1 MAATDPLTP
10 IVGNEK
16 STMNTST
23 ENELREKGMEVA
35 GYCGNLAARG
45 PQLMHRCALLEG
57 FTNAEATA
65 LGSAMLLVR
74 AQPGQPL
81 IVEGDVGDWMLLLLS
96 GTVDVTKRAVSD
108 EILAKARGDVSADP
122 AEPSRLSVIRTG
134 AVVGEM
140 SMLDGE
146 PRYATCTALEPV
158 EAGVLT
164 RAAISQ
170 LIREQPAVGAKLLL
184 RINQQFAQRLRNT
197 STHLVKLLQKR
208 A

>member
-1 MAATDPLTP
+1 MNSATQEELQRAGLQV
-10 IVGNEK
+10 VG
-16 STMNTST
+16 S
-23 ENELREKGMEVA
+23 
-35 GYCGNLAARG
+35 CGNLAQRG

-57 FTNAEATA
+57 FTNTEAQL
-65 LGSAMLLVR
+65 LGEAMLMVR
-74 AQPGQPL
+74 AEPGQQL
-81 IVEGDVGDWMLLLLS
+81 IREGELGDWMLVLLS

-108 EILAKARGDVSADP
+108 EIMAQVRGELTPARGDEHAAGD
-122 AEPSRLSVIRTG
+122 EPSRLSVIRTG

-164 RAAISQ
+164 RAAIAH
-170 LIREQPAVGAKLLL
+170 LIREHPAVGAKLLL

-197 STHLVKLLQKR
+197 STQLVRLLQR
-208 A
+208 R

>member
-1 MAATDPLTP
+1 MTHNNGQQETAMNSATEEELNSAGLQV
-10 IVGNEK
+10 VG
-16 STMNTST
+16 S
-23 ENELREKGMEVA
+23 
-35 GYCGNLAARG
+35 CGNLALRG

-57 FTNAEATA
+57 FSNTEAQL
-65 LGSAMLLVR
+65 LGEAMLLVR
-74 AQPGQPL
+74 AEPGQQL
-81 IVEGDVGDWMLLLLS
+81 IREGELGDWMLVLLA

-108 EILAKARGDVSADP
+108 EIMAKVSGELTPARDHEGD

-164 RAAISQ
+164 RAAIAH
-170 LIREQPAVGAKLLL
+170 LIREHPAVGAKLLL

-197 STHLVKLLQKR
+197 STQLVKLLQR
-208 A
+208 R